1 MIIEIEKGKNYAARF
16 YYKDVFGKMHRPYK
30 SGFPSRK
37 AAQQWETQERARL
50 DGDPVT
56 TDGITFAY
64 LFKEWRKNLIRQA
77 ASPRTLQKY
86 EDYHRY
92 VSDFLDHLAL
102 NKINEHI
109 IQKLIDI
116 YQASPATCNELRKML
131 NAAFNYARKKRWLR
145 ENPMYYVDVPAYRP
159 KRVPAYN
166 FDDIR
171 ELFASLREDNSKL
184 YTPVLCAC
192 LFAASREEVCAL
204 QESDIVRLHDGN
216 YRVVLDKAFI
226 TVRRQSIIKSQKTEN
241 RYRTFIF
248 SSAVY
253 DELHAYKTKNGISSP
268 FVCCNKNGSNIKP
281 NTISNSFSRF
291 LKTHGLKYTTFHKL
305 RDAYA
310 NACKRLHVDLDTAY
324 RMMGHASYKT
334 TAEYYASADDVLTAE
349 AVSKIEHE
357 LFAVR

>member
-1 MIIEIEKGKNYAARF
+1 M
-16 YYKDVFGKMHRPYK
+16 
-30 SGFPSRK
+30 
-37 AAQQWETQERARL
+37 
-50 DGDPVT
+50 
-56 TDGITFAY
+56 
-64 LFKEWRKNLIRQA
+64 
-77 ASPRTLQKY
+77 
-86 EDYHRY
+86 
-92 VSDFLDHLAL
+92 
-102 NKINEHI
+102 
-109 IQKLIDI
+109 
-116 YQASPATCNELRKML
+116 
-131 NAAFNYARKKRWLR
+131 
-145 ENPMYYVDVPAYRP
+145 
-159 KRVPAYN
+159 
-166 FDDIR
+166 
-171 ELFASLREDNSKL
+171 
-184 YTPVLCAC
+184 
-192 LFAASREEVCAL
+192 
-204 QESDIVRLHDGN
+204 
-216 YRVVLDKAFI
+216 DKAFI